1 MPPNNTL
8 SVGQR
13 IRAQRRRLGMT
24 QTDLSK
30 KMGISPGY
38 LSSIERGV
46 RNVSG
51 NMLQQFH
58 IHLQL
63 SYDYL
68 LDGLSPSEVL
78 AANNMICESSPEYP
92 KKDRLNLIL
101 STCSPEEL
109 DICYHM
115 IHCYIQSARN
125 RR

>member
-1 MPPNNTL
+1 MASST
-8 SVGQR
+8 SFAVGQR

-24 QTDLSK
+24 QTELSQ

-51 NMLQQFH
+51 NMLHLFH
-58 IHLQL
+58 INLNL

-78 AANNMICESSPEYP
+78 AANNMICESSNNYP
-92 KKDRLNLIL
+92 KKERLNLIL
-101 STCSPEEL
+101 STCSPAEL

-115 IHCYIQSARN
+115 IHCYIQAS
-125 RR
+125 RRHK